1 MENKKDIKPEE
12 AMLLKPPPDK
22 HSKKSV
28 KSTKLDLLS
37 EPKNEAWDS
46 GIKVLNSVDIVI
58 PVKLLHIC
66 NSIADKVRGDEF
78 SILTNILDRDNN
90 TITLSDEFYIPKQ
103 KVSSTSIDYLPDTEA
118 ILYNT
123 VIHRHPNGMNSFS
136 STDKNYIN
144 QNFELSILYTKSD
157 GFVNGI
163 FNLRHDDYLI
173 QIPVEIYL
181 DNGIE
186 SIDIKNIEKDEF
198 VFPFNRDREKKDSI
212 KIDEWRSEPKSDLFK
227 ERKDI
232 SSLFP
237 EENLDYNMMRELLL
251 EEVNGEIQNLDYRV
265 TSIEDSMFHG
275 GYSALGE
282 GPF

>member
-12 AMLLKPPPDK
+12 TSLLKP

-37 EPKNEAWDS
+37 EPKKEAWDS

-198 VFPFNRDREKKDSI
+198 VFPFNRDRKKKESSI

-232 SSLFP
+232 STLFP

-251 EEVNGEIQNLDYRV
+251 EEVNGEIQNLEYRV